1 MWITPWTTNGV
12 QQVPDIL
19 DQIDAAI
26 DQQCA
31 CGCGAKLRTGGPSAW
46 FAGEGCQERWRYD
59 QLDPERA
66 RRRAER
72 AAQRRLALA
81 ERAAVRRLIRTGQTT
96 TLDQEQ
102 VAAAMRHATAILTE
116 LAERLRPV
124 FQAIA
129 RAGEQITA
137 QLAPMLAAQGITP
150 LPTDPRE
157 RALAHVRNR
166 NTGPQQQAR
175 APRRIDPRRNR

>member
-1 MWITPWTTNGV
+1 M
-12 QQVPDIL
+12 PDIL

-31 CGCGAKLRTGGPSAW
+31 CGCGAKLRPNGPSAW

-59 QLDPERA
+59 RLDPERA
-66 RRRAER
+66 RRRAAR
-72 AAQRRLALA
+72 AEQRRVALA
-81 ERAAVRRLIRTGQTT
+81 ERAAVRELVRTGQTT
-96 TLDQEQ
+96 TPDREQ
-102 VAAAMRHATAILTE
+102 ITAAMRHAEAILTE

-129 RAGEQITA
+129 RAGEQIAA

-166 NTGPQQQAR
+166 NTGPQRQLR
-175 APRRIDPRRNR
+175 APCRIDPRRNR